1 MKFREVLLVVVLVLA
16 GFVLFQVKTG
26 KWSLDGDWVWL
37 DDIGFAGQEASAAE
51 ERTIQ
56 APLPPAIEILNDHGA
71 VEVRGGDQD
80 FVQMTFK
87 KTVWRRKKEDA
98 EALVAEV
105 KHVLTATPDKLVL
118 STNRGEL
125 PRNRNVETSFILT
138 VPRSISVT
146 ITNSYGPVL
155 VDHVKE
161 AKVRNRHGE
170 LQATN
175 VEGLCDIETSY
186 DDLEAEGIGG
196 QCRIVNS
203 HGDIRAGT
211 IGGDLSAT
219 TSYSRIRVDGVGGK
233 ADLSGTSTDIEAL
246 RVKGPVTADSTYEK
260 VVLGDVGPAK
270 VTGHNMEVIAETV
283 HGDLEIRT
291 SYEPV
296 RADGVEGGLI
306 VDAHNATVTANG
318 IDGPAIS
325 VKTSYENVTLTKF
338 SGEATVVDRSG
349 RVTLEPRDLKGA
361 IDVRNENG
369 NIDFLWPSGERARLE
384 ARSKGG
390 SVSWGLAAK
399 PDVDE
404 TNGVSLVKAFSS
416 DLTAP
421 LIFLST
427 TYDTIRIQEAPK
439 KF

>member
-1 MKFREVLLVVVLVLA
+1 MKFRQIVLVVVLVLA
-16 GFVLFQVKTG
+16 GFVVFQVKTG

-37 DDIGFAGQEASAAE
+37 DDLGFAGQEASAQE

-56 APLPPAIEILNDHGA
+56 APLPPAIEIENAHGA

-80 FVQMTFK
+80 FVQLTFK

-98 EALVAEV
+98 ESLVAQV
-105 KHVLTATPDKLVL
+105 KHILTATADKLVL
-118 STNRGEL
+118 STNRAGID
-125 PRNRNVETSFILT
+125 RNNNIETSFVLT
-138 VPRSISVT
+138 VPRSMTVR
-146 ITNSYGPVL
+146 ITNSHGPVV

-161 AKVRNRHGE
+161 ATVRNRHGE

-175 VEGLCDIETSY
+175 VAGPCDLETSY
-186 DDLEAEGIGG
+186 DDLEAEGIQGP
-196 QCRIVNS
+196 CKIVNS

-211 IGGDLSAT
+211 IGGDLSAA

-246 RVKGPVTADSTYEK
+246 RVAGAVSADTSYEK

-270 VTGHNMEVIAETV
+270 VTGHNMEVIAEKV
-283 HGDLEIRT
+283 HGDLEVRT

-296 RADGVEGGLI
+296 RADGVEGRFI
-306 VDAHNATVTANG
+306 VDARNATVTGNG
-318 IDGPAIS
+318 IDGPSIS

-338 SGEATVVDRSG
+338 SGEATVVNHNG
-349 RVTLEPRDLKGA
+349 RITLEPRDLKGP

-369 NIDFLWPSGERARLE
+369 NIDFLWPAGERARLE
-384 ARSKGG
+384 ARAKGG

-404 TNGVSLVKAFSS
+404 TDGASLVKAFSS
-416 DLTAP
+416 DTTAP

-427 TYDTIRIQEAPK
+427 TYDNIRIQEGPK